1 MPVLHSTRN
10 LTAIHPATATTL
22 GVGVFEYTDHWSVFH
37 YGRMP
42 DPIPGKG
49 EATCRM
55 AVHSFRLL
63 EAAGVATHFR
73 QQVSANRIEFDLA
86 RIPDPGGEPLTPGSV
101 ACLLPVQVLFRNEL
115 PAGNSVHRRVADGT
129 LRPADIGLTGIPAVG
144 ERLTQPMIEYATM
157 LDPVNQYI
165 GEPEA
170 QRLTSLSDN
179 QIKAMHDL
187 TLTVNRVL
195 AEHAHQ
201 AGLRLCDGKV
211 EFLLSGEQSLVVAD
225 SPGTPDECRL
235 MRGGVPCGKQ
245 ILRDWYVAHGLE
257 VPVKRLIAQ
266 GVARDQWPR
275 PAPLPPG
282 FAAVMSEVYRALA
295 DTWTGRHHG
304 TAPDLDTAAR
314 AAADLIR

>member
-1 MPVLHSTRN
+1 MPILRSTRN
-10 LTAIHPATATTL
+10 LTTIHPATATTL

-49 EATCRM
+49 EATCHM
-55 AVHSFRLL
+55 AVHTFRLL

-73 QQVSANRIEFDLA
+73 RQVSASQIEFDLA
-86 RIPDPGGEPLTPGSV
+86 SIPDLGGAPLTPGSV
-101 ACLLPVQVLFRNEL
+101 ACLLPVQSLFRNEL
-115 PAGNSVHRRVADGT
+115 PAGSSVHRRVADGT
-129 LRPADIGLTGIPAVG
+129 LRPADVGLTGMPAVG
-144 ERLTQPMIEYATM
+144 ERLAQPLIEYATM
-157 LDPVNQYI
+157 LDPVNRYI
-165 GEPEA
+165 GEAEA
-170 QRLTSLSDN
+170 QRLTGLSDS
-179 QIKAMHDL
+179 QIKAMRDI
-187 TLTVNRVL
+187 TITVNRVL

-211 EFLLSGEQSLVVAD
+211 EFMLSGEGHMVVAD

-235 MRGGVPCGKQ
+235 TWGGVPCGKQ

-266 GVARDQWPR
+266 GVPRDQWPR
-275 PAPLPPG
+275 PAPLPRG

-304 TAPDLDTAAR
+304 TASVLDTAAR